1 MEVEKPSHS
10 PDITSRASASSAE
23 KAPATLQGPSTID
36 EKALLRKID
45 IRVIPILFIIY
56 LAAFLDRVNIA
67 NALTLRLPKDLHLKG
82 NESNVALTIFFVP
95 YVLFEVP
102 SNILMKRFKPHVWL
116 SGCILAFGI
125 VMLCQGFVQ
134 SYSGLL
140 ATRFFLGLA
149 EAGVFPG
156 CFYLISFWY
165 KREESQRRFTVFWSS
180 VLFASMF
187 GGLLASAIA
196 NMQGVRGYSSWRW
209 IFILEGIA
217 TIIIGI
223 GAYFLVAD
231 FPADASWL
239 SAEEKEFVIA
249 RTGTDEGAAPPITV
263 RQIVSFFGNVKNI
276 IGGFMYFAVIVPIYS
291 YSYFAPTI
299 VKTLGY
305 STVETQ
311 LHTVP
316 PAAAALA
323 LCLLSAYLSDRLRLR
338 FPFIFFGF
346 LLTIVGLAILLTTHG
361 GFHLRYL
368 GICFV
373 AMGCF
378 SAGPIIVCWYVM
390 NLNGHMERSIGSAW
404 MIGFGNTGG
413 FVATF
418 CFLAKDAPFYHIG
431 YSICMGAT
439 CIGALAVV
447 LYAGLVILEN
457 NAARKRDGKEHAN
470 KMYL

>member
-1 MEVEKPSHS
+1 MEEKDHS
-10 PDITSRASASSAE
+10 PDVISRASINSAE
-23 KAPATLQGPSTID
+23 NAPPTLECPPTID

-45 IRVIPILFIIY
+45 IRVIPILFLLY
-56 LAAFLDRVNIA
+56 LSAFLDRVNIA
-67 NALTLRLPKDLHLKG
+67 NALTLRLPQDLHLKG

-95 YVLFEVP
+95 YVLFEIP
-102 SNILMKRFKPHVWL
+102 SNV
-116 SGCILAFGI
+116 
-125 VMLCQGFVQ
+125 
-134 SYSGLL
+134 LL
-140 ATRFFLGLA
+140 K
-149 EAGVFPG
+149 
-156 CFYLISFWY
+156 SFWY

-196 NMQGVRGYSSWRW
+196 NMHGVRGYSSWRW

-217 TIIIGI
+217 TIVIGI

-231 FPADASWL
+231 FPADARWL

-249 RTGTDEGAAPPITV
+249 RTETDEKAASPITV
-263 RQIVSFFGNVKNI
+263 RKVVSFFGDVKNV

-323 LCLLSAYLSDRLRLR
+323 LCLILAYLSDRLRLR
-338 FPFIFFGF
+338 FPFILLGF
-346 LLTIVGLAILLTTHG
+346 LLTTAGLAILLTTHR
-361 GFHLRYL
+361 GFHVRYL
-368 GICFV
+368 GICLV

-390 NLNGHMERSIGSAW
+390 NLNGHADRSIGSAW

-413 FVATF
+413 LF
-418 CFLAKDAPFYHIG
+418 DMHGIG
-431 YSICMGAT
+431 DLGEQR
-439 CIGALAVV
+439 L
-447 LYAGLVILEN
+447 
-457 NAARKRDGKEHAN
+457 RKRKLMVTAVQKKTKKRINERSTVRMDNIERLLRTDRSNYSSPSPDPTQESSLPAQTQHI
-470 KMYL
+470 YLSLHDQTLHDYYPILPE

>member
-1 MEVEKPSHS
+1 MEVETLHKPTESTEPSHS

-45 IRVIPILFIIY
+45 IRVIPILFIVY

-116 SGCILAFGI
+116 SG
-125 VMLCQGFVQ
+125 
-134 SYSGLL
+134 
-140 ATRFFLGLA
+140 
-149 EAGVFPG
+149 
-156 CFYLISFWY
+156 FWY

-239 SAEEKEFVIA
+239 SAEEKEYVIA
-249 RTGTDEGAAPPITV
+249 RTGTDEGAASPITV

-276 IGGFMYFAVIVPIYS
+276 IGGFMYFA

-418 CFLAKDAPFYHIG
+418 CFLAKDAPFYHVG